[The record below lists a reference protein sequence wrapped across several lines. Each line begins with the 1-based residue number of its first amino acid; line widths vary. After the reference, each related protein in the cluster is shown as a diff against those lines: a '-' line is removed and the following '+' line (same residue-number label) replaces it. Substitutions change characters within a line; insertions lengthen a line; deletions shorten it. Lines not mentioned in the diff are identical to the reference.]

1 MGKKHGAEVCLLK
14 VLPNATVV
22 ECKRK
27 KTRLAIGSKPP
38 FEYDKEFISVLNST
52 RYNMVRFCSLKF
64 DPLVLASRICICDA
78 TRKAGE
84 CRVCCWPAMAILHIG
99 REIAGNIVIENSLGD
114 RRMHYSDCWSSMKH
128 KG

>member
-14 VLPNATVV
+14 VLPNATMV

-38 FEYDKEFISVLNST
+38 FEHDMEFISVLNST

-64 DPLVLASRICICDA
+64 DPLVLASRISISDA

-84 CRVCCWPAMAILHIG
+84 RRVCCWPAMAILHIG

-114 RRMHYSDCWSSMKH
+114 RQMHYSDCWSSMKH